1 MITYKEAHKYFE
13 YKDGN
18 LYWKRYRNNNAK
30 AGDKVGYYMGADKK
44 YLATKFEGEFVFVH
58 RLIYLMHHGIFP
70 DEVNFIDGNSH
81 NTRIDNLRS
90 MTRSE
95 TTFSSRKRK
104 DNTSGYKGVSF
115 DNTKSKWQAVITKNR
130 KRTFIGYFDDK
141 ESAYEA
147 YLEMAYA
154 LWGDLASKHVNA

>member
-30 AGDKVGYYMGADKK
+30 VGDKVGYYMGADKK
-44 YLATKFEGEFVFVH
+44 YLATKFKGEFVFVH
-58 RLIYLMHHGIFP
+58 RLIYLMHHGIWPEETF
-70 DEVNFIDGNSH
+70 FIDGNSK
-81 NTRIDNLRS
+81 NTNIDNLRNT
-90 MTRSE
+90 TRSE
-95 TTFSSRKRK
+95 ITFKSPRRK
-104 DNTSGYKGVSF
+104 DNTSGYTGVSF
-115 DNTKSKWQAVITKNR
+115 DNTKHKWQAIITKNR

-147 YLEMAYA
+147 YSEMAYV
-154 LWGDLASKHVNA
+154 LWGVGINKHVNT